1 MNYTESKKEQA
12 KREEALK
19 AAEAKLRKYPSG
31 PMGLTPQAVRDLP
44 QWQAD
49 RQAVATAF
57 NAYQKINRFIVA
69 NFKREQKEARM
80 ALHQLRVAAHPA
92 TLAR

>member
-19 AAEAKLRKYPSG
+19 AAESKLRQYPSG
-31 PMGLTPQAVRDLP
+31 QMGLTPQAVRDLP

-57 NAYQKINRFIVA
+57 NSFQKINRFIVA
-69 NFKREQKEARM
+69 NYKREETARRS
-80 ALHQLRVAAHPA
+80 ALAAARAHSQPSPA
-92 TLAR
+92 NP